1 MSTRTAPAPA
11 PPSESTGRGRYAGT
25 ARLVRLALRRDRVQ
39 LPVWLLA
46 LTALQVFS
54 ASSVLGLYPT
64 EADLSSFAI
73 ATAASPVALA
83 TNGLVSGYSAGAVL
97 ACQIVMPLSLAAALM
112 TTLLV
117 VRHTRQNEETGRAE
131 LVEAAVVGRAALL
144 TAALVVA
151 VGANLVLGLFNV
163 VVLVAQGLPLDGSL
177 ALGAAVAGVGI
188 AFAAIAAVTAQ
199 VTDSARTA
207 NGLAGAALGVAFL
220 LRAVGDMTG
229 TVTEDGT
236 RVTSGWPTWMSP
248 IGWAE
253 QIRPYDDNAW
263 WVLALPV
270 VFALVVGSGAFAL
283 TEHRDVGSGLVPTR
297 PGPARAP
304 RSLPTAVGSAWRM
317 QRTILF
323 WWAFGIAVL
332 AVVYGA
338 IGNQIDDFLGEG
350 DQVADMMEQ
359 LGGGTTDMV
368 DAYFAAI
375 FGIMAIAVAGYAVQ
389 ALLRMRAEE
398 TAGRLEPVLATAVSR
413 PRWML
418 AHTGLVVTGIVV
430 LQMVTGVASGLA
442 YGLVTED
449 VPGNIVSLT
458 GAALVFVPAIAVVA
472 ALVVLLFGGVP
483 AWSAGLS
490 WGVLAAC
497 LIFGFFG
504 PLLGLPQTIRDL
516 SPFTHV
522 PAVPAADVTA
532 TPLVWLTALALG
544 VGATG
549 VMLFRRRDLTTS

>member
-1 MSTRTAPAPA
+1 MSTVTTPEA
-11 PPSESTGRGRYAGT
+11 TGRGQYAGT
-25 ARLVRLALRRDRVQ
+25 PRLVRLALRRDRIQ

-46 LTALQVFS
+46 LAALQAFS

-64 EADLSSFAI
+64 EPDLRSFAM

-97 ACQIVMPLSLAAALM
+97 ACQIVMPMSLAACLM

-131 LVEAAVVGRAALL
+131 LVEAAVVGRKALL

-151 VGANLVLGLFNV
+151 VGANLILALLNV
-163 VVLVAQGLPLDGSL
+163 VVLVAAGLPLDGSV
-177 ALGAAVAGVGI
+177 ALGAAIAGAGI

-207 NGLAGAALGVAFL
+207 NGLAGAALGIAFL

-236 RVTSGWPTWMSP
+236 RVVSGWPTWLSP

-263 WVLALPV
+263 WVLALPL
-270 VFALVVGSGAFAL
+270 VFALVVGSVGFAL

-297 PGPARAP
+297 PGPARAS

-317 QRTILF
+317 QRMILF

-332 AVVYGA
+332 ALVYGA
-338 IGNQIDDFLGEG
+338 IADQIDDFLGEG
-350 DQVADMMEQ
+350 EQVADMMEQ

-375 FGIMAIAVAGYAVQ
+375 FGMMAIAVAGYAVQ
-389 ALLRMRAEE
+389 ALLRMRGEE
-398 TAGRLEPVLATAVSR
+398 AAGRLEPVLATAVSR
-413 PRWML
+413 PQWML
-418 AHTGLVVTGIVV
+418 AHVGLVTVGIVV
-430 LQMVTGVASGLA
+430 LQALTGAATGLA

-449 VPGNIVSLT
+449 VPGKVVSLT
-458 GAALVFVPAIAVVA
+458 GAALVFVPAIGVVA
-472 ALVVLLFGGVP
+472 ALAVLAFGGFP

-490 WGVLAAC
+490 WGVLALC
-497 LIFGFFG
+497 LIFGYLG
-504 PLLGLPQTIRDL
+504 SLLGLPQMVRDL

-522 PAVPAADVTA
+522 PALPAAEVTA
-532 TPLVWLTALALG
+532 APLISLAVIAVV
-544 VGATG
+544 VGAVG
-549 VMLFRRRDLTTS
+549 VLLFRRRDLTNS

>member
-1 MSTRTAPAPA
+1 MSTVTTP
-11 PPSESTGRGRYAGT
+11 ETTGRGQYAGT
-25 ARLVRLALRRDRVQ
+25 PRLVRLALRRDRIQ

-46 LTALQVFS
+46 LAALQAFS

-64 EADLSSFAI
+64 EPDLRSFAM

-97 ACQIVMPLSLAAALM
+97 ACQIVMPMSLAAGLM

-131 LVEAAVVGRAALL
+131 LVEAAVVGRKALL

-151 VGANLVLGLFNV
+151 VGANLTLGLLNV
-163 VVLVAQGLPLDGSL
+163 VVLVAAGLPLDGSV

-207 NGLAGAALGVAFL
+207 NGLAGAALGIAFL

-236 RVTSGWPTWMSP
+236 RVVSGWLTWLSP

-253 QIRPYDDNAW
+253 QVRPYDDNAW
-263 WVLALPV
+263 WVLALPA
-270 VFALVVGSGAFAL
+270 VFALVVGSVGFAL
-283 TEHRDVGSGLVPTR
+283 TERRDVGSGLVPTR
-297 PGPARAP
+297 PGPARAS
-304 RSLPTAVGSAWRM
+304 RSLPTAVGSAWRI

-338 IGNQIDDFLGEG
+338 IADQIDDFLGEG
-350 DQVADMMEQ
+350 QQVADMMEQ

-375 FGIMAIAVAGYAVQ
+375 FGMMAIAVAGYAVQ
-389 ALLRMRAEE
+389 ALLRMRGEE
-398 TAGRLEPVLATAVSR
+398 AAGRLEPVLATAVSR

-418 AHTGLVVTGIVV
+418 AHVGLVTVGIVV
-430 LQMVTGVASGLA
+430 LQALTGAATGLA

-449 VPGNIVSLT
+449 VPGKVVSLT
-458 GAALVFVPAIAVVA
+458 GAALVFVPAIGVVA
-472 ALVVLLFGGVP
+472 ALAVLAFGGVP

-490 WGVLAAC
+490 WGVLALC
-497 LIFGFFG
+497 LIFGFLG
-504 PLLGLPQTIRDL
+504 SLLGLPQTVRDL

-522 PAVPAADVTA
+522 PALPAAEVTA
-532 TPLVWLTALALG
+532 TPLIWLAVIAVV
-544 VGATG
+544 VGAVG
-549 VMLFRRRDLTTS
+549 VALFRRRDLTNS

>member
-1 MSTRTAPAPA
+1 MSTVTAPATA
-11 PPSESTGRGRYAGT
+11 GRGQYAGT
-25 ARLVRLALRRDRVQ
+25 ARLVRLALRRDRIQ

-46 LTALQVFS
+46 LAALQAFS

-64 EADLSSFAI
+64 EPDLRSFAM

-97 ACQIVMPLSLAAALM
+97 ACQIVMPLSLAAGLM

-131 LVEAAVVGRAALL
+131 LVEAAVVGRKALL

-151 VGANLVLGLFNV
+151 VGANLALGLLNV
-163 VVLVAQGLPLDGSL
+163 VVLVAAGLPLDGSV
-177 ALGAAVAGVGI
+177 ALGAAVAGAGI

-229 TVTEDGT
+229 TVTDNGT
-236 RVTSGWPTWMSP
+236 RVVSGWPTWVSP

-253 QIRPYDDNAW
+253 QVRPYDDNAW
-263 WVLALPV
+263 WVLALPA
-270 VFALVVGSGAFAL
+270 VFALAVGSVGFAL
-283 TEHRDVGSGLVPTR
+283 TEHRDIGSGLVPTR
-297 PGPARAP
+297 PGPARAS

-323 WWAFGIAVL
+323 WWAFGIVVL

-338 IGNQIDDFLGEG
+338 IADQIDDFLGEG
-350 DQVADMMEQ
+350 EQVADMMEQ
-359 LGGGTTDMV
+359 LGGGTTNMV

-375 FGIMAIAVAGYAVQ
+375 FGMMAIAVAGYAVQ
-389 ALLRMRAEE
+389 ALLRMRGEE
-398 TAGRLEPVLATAVSR
+398 SAGRLEPVLATAVSR

-418 AHTGLVVTGIVV
+418 AHIGLVTVGIVV
-430 LQMVTGVASGLA
+430 LQALTGAATGFA
-442 YGLVTED
+442 YGLVTDD
-449 VPGNIVSLT
+449 VPGKVVNLT
-458 GAALVFVPAIAVVA
+458 GAALVFVPAIGVIA
-472 ALVVLLFGGVP
+472 ALAVLAVGGVP
-483 AWSAGLS
+483 AWAAGLS
-490 WGVLAAC
+490 WGALAGC
-497 LIFGFFG
+497 LIFGFLG
-504 PLLGLPQTIRDL
+504 SLLGLPQAVRDL

-522 PAVPAADVTA
+522 PPVPAAEVTA
-532 TPLVWLTALALG
+532 TPLVWLAVIAVV
-544 VGATG
+544 VGAVG
-549 VMLFRRRDLTTS
+549 VVLFRRRDLTNS

>member
-1 MSTRTAPAPA
+1 MSTVTAPAMA
-11 PPSESTGRGRYAGT
+11 GRGQYAGT
-25 ARLVRLALRRDRVQ
+25 VRLVRLALRRDRIQ

-46 LTALQVFS
+46 LAALQAFS

-64 EADLSSFAI
+64 EPDLRSFAM

-97 ACQIVMPLSLAAALM
+97 ACQIVMPLSLAACLM

-131 LVEAAVVGRAALL
+131 LVEAAVVGRKALL
-144 TAALVVA
+144 TAALAVA
-151 VGANLVLGLFNV
+151 VGANLALGLLNV
-163 VVLVAQGLPLDGSL
+163 VVLMAAGLPLDGSV
-177 ALGAAVAGVGI
+177 ALGAAVAGAGI

-229 TVTEDGT
+229 TVTENGT
-236 RVTSGWPTWMSP
+236 RVVSGWPTWVSP

-253 QIRPYDDNAW
+253 QVRPYDDNAW
-263 WVLALPV
+263 WVLALPA
-270 VFALVVGSGAFAL
+270 VFALVVGSVGFAL

-297 PGPARAP
+297 PGPARAS

-338 IGNQIDDFLGEG
+338 IADQIDDFLGEG
-350 DQVADMMEQ
+350 EQVADMMEQ
-359 LGGGTTDMV
+359 LGGGTTNMV

-375 FGIMAIAVAGYAVQ
+375 FGMMAIAVAGYAVQ
-389 ALLRMRAEE
+389 ALLRMRGEE
-398 TAGRLEPVLATAVSR
+398 SAGRLEPVLATAVSR
-413 PRWML
+413 PRWIL
-418 AHTGLVVTGIVV
+418 AHVGLVTVGIVV
-430 LQMVTGVASGLA
+430 LQALTGAATGLA

-449 VPGNIVSLT
+449 VPGKVVNLT
-458 GAALVFVPAIAVVA
+458 GAALVFVPAIGVVA
-472 ALVVLLFGGVP
+472 AVVVLAFGGVP

-490 WGVLAAC
+490 WGALAVC
-497 LIFGFFG
+497 LIFGFLG
-504 PLLGLPQTIRDL
+504 SLLGLPQAVRDL

-522 PAVPAADVTA
+522 PPVPAAEVTA
-532 TPLVWLTALALG
+532 TPLLWLAVVAVV
-544 VGATG
+544 VGAVG
-549 VMLFRRRDLTTS
+549 VVLFRRRDLTNS

>member
-1 MSTRTAPAPA
+1 MSTVTAPATA
-11 PPSESTGRGRYAGT
+11 GRGQYAGT
-25 ARLVRLALRRDRVQ
+25 ARLVRLALRRDRIQ

-46 LTALQVFS
+46 LAALQAFS

-64 EADLSSFAI
+64 EPDLRSFAM

-97 ACQIVMPLSLAAALM
+97 ACQIVMPLSLAAGLM

-131 LVEAAVVGRAALL
+131 LVEAAVVGRKALL

-151 VGANLVLGLFNV
+151 VGANLALGLLNV
-163 VVLVAQGLPLDGSL
+163 VVLVAAGLPLDGSV
-177 ALGAAVAGVGI
+177 ALGAAVAGAGI

-229 TVTEDGT
+229 TVTDNGT
-236 RVTSGWPTWMSP
+236 RVVSGWPTWVSP

-253 QIRPYDDNAW
+253 QVRPYDDNAW
-263 WVLALPV
+263 WVLALPA
-270 VFALVVGSGAFAL
+270 VFALAVGSVGFAL
-283 TEHRDVGSGLVPTR
+283 TEHRDIGSGLVPTR
-297 PGPARAP
+297 PGPARAS

-323 WWAFGIAVL
+323 WWAFGIVVL

-338 IGNQIDDFLGEG
+338 IADQIDDFLGEG
-350 DQVADMMEQ
+350 EQVADMMEQ
-359 LGGGTTDMV
+359 LGGGTTNMV

-375 FGIMAIAVAGYAVQ
+375 FGMMAIAVAGYAVQ
-389 ALLRMRAEE
+389 ALLRMRGEE
-398 TAGRLEPVLATAVSR
+398 SAGRLEPVLATAVSR

-418 AHTGLVVTGIVV
+418 AHIGLVTAGIVV
-430 LQMVTGVASGLA
+430 LQALTGAATGLA
-442 YGLVTED
+442 YGLVTD
-449 VPGNIVSLT
+449 GVPGKVVNLT
-458 GAALVFVPAIAVVA
+458 GAALVFVPAIGVVA
-472 ALVVLLFGGVP
+472 ALAVLAFGGVP
-483 AWSAGLS
+483 AWAAGLS
-490 WGVLAAC
+490 WGALAGC
-497 LIFGFFG
+497 LIFGFLG
-504 PLLGLPQTIRDL
+504 SLLGLPRAVRDL

-522 PAVPAADVTA
+522 PPVPATEVTA
-532 TPLVWLTALALG
+532 TPLVWLAVIAVVVGALG
-544 VGATG
+544 V
-549 VMLFRRRDLTTS
+549 VLFRRRDLTNS

>member
-1 MSTRTAPAPA
+1 MNTVTAP
-11 PPSESTGRGRYAGT
+11 STAGRGQYAGT
-25 ARLVRLALRRDRVQ
+25 TRLVRLALRRDRIQ

-46 LTALQVFS
+46 LAALQAFS

-64 EADLSSFAI
+64 EPDLRSFAM

-97 ACQIVMPLSLAAALM
+97 ACQIVMPLSLAAGLM

-131 LVEAAVVGRAALL
+131 LVEAAVVGRKALL

-151 VGANLVLGLFNV
+151 VGANLALGLLNV
-163 VVLVAQGLPLDGSL
+163 VVLVAAGLPLDGSV
-177 ALGAAVAGVGI
+177 ALGAAVAGAGI

-229 TVTEDGT
+229 TVTDNGT
-236 RVTSGWPTWMSP
+236 RVVSGWPTWVSP

-253 QIRPYDDNAW
+253 QVRPYDDNAW
-263 WVLALPV
+263 WVLVLPV
-270 VFALVVGSGAFAL
+270 VFALAVGSVGFAL

-297 PGPARAP
+297 PGPARAS
-304 RSLPTAVGSAWRM
+304 RSLPTAVGSAWRI

-338 IGNQIDDFLGEG
+338 IAEQIDDFLGEG
-350 DQVADMMEQ
+350 EQVADMMEQ
-359 LGGGTTDMV
+359 LGGGTTNMV

-375 FGIMAIAVAGYAVQ
+375 FGMMAIAVAGYAVQ
-389 ALLRMRAEE
+389 ALLRMRGEE
-398 TAGRLEPVLATAVSR
+398 SAGRLEPVLATAVSR

-418 AHTGLVVTGIVV
+418 AHVGLVTVGIVV
-430 LQMVTGVASGLA
+430 LQTLTGAATGLA

-449 VPGNIVSLT
+449 APGKVVHLT
-458 GAALVFVPAIAVVA
+458 GAALVFVPAIGVVA
-472 ALVVLLFGGVP
+472 ALVVLVFGGVP

-490 WGVLAAC
+490 WGVLAVC
-497 LIFGFFG
+497 LIFGFLG
-504 PLLGLPQTIRDL
+504 PLLGLPQAVRDL

-522 PAVPAADVTA
+522 PPVPAADVTA
-532 TPLVWLTALALG
+532 TPLISLAVIAVG
-544 VGATG
+544 VGAVG
-549 VMLFRRRDLTTS
+549 VVLFRRRDLTNS

>member
-1 MSTRTAPAPA
+1 MSTVTTP
-11 PPSESTGRGRYAGT
+11 ETTGRGQYAGT
-25 ARLVRLALRRDRVQ
+25 PRLVRLALRRDRIQ

-46 LTALQVFS
+46 LAALQAFS

-64 EADLSSFAI
+64 EPDLRSFAM

-97 ACQIVMPLSLAAALM
+97 ACQIVMPMSLAAGLM
-112 TTLLV
+112 TALLV

-131 LVEAAVVGRAALL
+131 LVEAAVVGRKALL

-151 VGANLVLGLFNV
+151 VGANLTLGLLNV
-163 VVLVAQGLPLDGSL
+163 VVLVAAGLPLDGSV

-207 NGLAGAALGVAFL
+207 NGLAGAALGIAFL

-236 RVTSGWPTWMSP
+236 RVVSGWLTWLSP

-253 QIRPYDDNAW
+253 QVRPYDDNAW
-263 WVLALPV
+263 WVLAFPA
-270 VFALVVGSGAFAL
+270 VFALVVGSVGFAL
-283 TEHRDVGSGLVPTR
+283 TERRDVGSGLVPTR
-297 PGPARAP
+297 PGPARAS
-304 RSLPTAVGSAWRM
+304 RSLPTAVGSAWRI

-338 IGNQIDDFLGEG
+338 IADQIDDFLGEG
-350 DQVADMMEQ
+350 QQVADMMEQ

-375 FGIMAIAVAGYAVQ
+375 FGMMAIAVAGYAVQ
-389 ALLRMRAEE
+389 ALLRMRGEE
-398 TAGRLEPVLATAVSR
+398 AAGRLEPVLATAVSR

-418 AHTGLVVTGIVV
+418 AHVGLVTVGIVV
-430 LQMVTGVASGLA
+430 LQALTGAATGLA

-449 VPGNIVSLT
+449 VPGKVVSLT
-458 GAALVFVPAIAVVA
+458 GAALVFVPAIGVVA
-472 ALVVLLFGGVP
+472 ALAVLAFGGVP

-490 WGVLAAC
+490 WGVLAIC
-497 LIFGFFG
+497 LIFGFLG
-504 PLLGLPQTIRDL
+504 SLLGLPQTVRDL

-522 PAVPAADVTA
+522 PALPAAEVTA
-532 TPLVWLTALALG
+532 APLIWLAVIAAVAGAAG
-544 VGATG
+544 V
-549 VMLFRRRDLTTS
+549 VLFRWRDLTNS

>member
-1 MSTRTAPAPA
+1 MSTVTAPATA
-11 PPSESTGRGRYAGT
+11 GRGQYAGT
-25 ARLVRLALRRDRVQ
+25 ARLVRLALRRDRIQ

-46 LTALQVFS
+46 LAALQAFS

-64 EADLSSFAI
+64 EPDLRSFAM

-97 ACQIVMPLSLAAALM
+97 ACQIVMPLSLAAGLM

-131 LVEAAVVGRAALL
+131 LVEAAVVGRKALL

-151 VGANLVLGLFNV
+151 VGANLALGLLNV
-163 VVLVAQGLPLDGSL
+163 VVLVAAGLPLDGSV
-177 ALGAAVAGVGI
+177 ALGAAVAGAGI

-229 TVTEDGT
+229 TVTDNGT
-236 RVTSGWPTWMSP
+236 RVVSGWPTWVSP

-253 QIRPYDDNAW
+253 QVRPYDDNAW
-263 WVLALPV
+263 WVLALPA
-270 VFALVVGSGAFAL
+270 VFALAVGSVGFAL
-283 TEHRDVGSGLVPTR
+283 TEHRDIGSGLVPTR
-297 PGPARAP
+297 PGPARAS

-323 WWAFGIAVL
+323 WWAFGIVVL

-338 IGNQIDDFLGEG
+338 IADQIDDFLGEG
-350 DQVADMMEQ
+350 EQVADMMEQ
-359 LGGGTTDMV
+359 LGGGTTNMV

-375 FGIMAIAVAGYAVQ
+375 FGMMAIAVAGYAVQ
-389 ALLRMRAEE
+389 ALLRMRGEE
-398 TAGRLEPVLATAVSR
+398 SAGRLEPVLATAVSR

-418 AHTGLVVTGIVV
+418 AHIGLVTVGIVV
-430 LQMVTGVASGLA
+430 LQALTGAATGLA
-442 YGLVTED
+442 YGLVTDD
-449 VPGNIVSLT
+449 VPGKVVNLT
-458 GAALVFVPAIAVVA
+458 GAALVFVPAIGVVA
-472 ALVVLLFGGVP
+472 ALAVLAFGGVP
-483 AWSAGLS
+483 AWAAGLS
-490 WGVLAAC
+490 WGALAGC
-497 LIFGFFG
+497 LIFGFLG
-504 PLLGLPQTIRDL
+504 SLLGLPQAVRDL

-522 PAVPAADVTA
+522 PPVPAAEVTA
-532 TPLVWLTALALG
+532 TPLVWLAVIAVV
-544 VGATG
+544 VGAVG
-549 VMLFRRRDLTTS
+549 VVLFRRRDLTNS

>member
-1 MSTRTAPAPA
+1 MSTVTAPATA
-11 PPSESTGRGRYAGT
+11 GRGQYAGT
-25 ARLVRLALRRDRVQ
+25 VRLVRLALRRDRIQ

-46 LTALQVFS
+46 LAALQAFS

-64 EADLSSFAI
+64 EPDLRSFAM

-97 ACQIVMPLSLAAALM
+97 ACQIVMPLSLAACLM

-131 LVEAAVVGRAALL
+131 LVEAAVVGRKALL
-144 TAALVVA
+144 TAALAVA
-151 VGANLVLGLFNV
+151 VGANLALGLLNV
-163 VVLVAQGLPLDGSL
+163 VVLMAAGLPLDGSV
-177 ALGAAVAGVGI
+177 ALGAAVAGAGI

-229 TVTEDGT
+229 TVTENGT
-236 RVTSGWPTWMSP
+236 RVVSGWPTWVSP

-253 QIRPYDDNAW
+253 QVRPYDDNAW
-263 WVLALPV
+263 WVLALPA
-270 VFALVVGSGAFAL
+270 VFALVVGSVGFAL

-297 PGPARAP
+297 PGPARAS

-338 IGNQIDDFLGEG
+338 IADQIDDFLGEG
-350 DQVADMMEQ
+350 EQVADMMEQ
-359 LGGGTTDMV
+359 LGGGTTNMV

-375 FGIMAIAVAGYAVQ
+375 FGMMAIAVAGYAVQ
-389 ALLRMRAEE
+389 ALLRMRGEE
-398 TAGRLEPVLATAVSR
+398 SAGRLEPVLATAVSR
-413 PRWML
+413 PRWIL
-418 AHTGLVVTGIVV
+418 AHVGLVTVGIVV
-430 LQMVTGVASGLA
+430 LQALTGAATGLA

-449 VPGNIVSLT
+449 VPGKVVNLT
-458 GAALVFVPAIAVVA
+458 GAALVFVPAIGVVA
-472 ALVVLLFGGVP
+472 AVVVLAFGGVP

-490 WGVLAAC
+490 WGALAVC
-497 LIFGFFG
+497 LIFGFLG
-504 PLLGLPQTIRDL
+504 SLLGLPQAVRDL

-522 PAVPAADVTA
+522 PPVPAAEVTA
-532 TPLVWLTALALG
+532 TPLLWLAVVAVVVGALG
-544 VGATG
+544 V
-549 VMLFRRRDLTTS
+549 VLFRRRDLTNS

>member
-1 MSTRTAPAPA
+1 MSTVTAPATA
-11 PPSESTGRGRYAGT
+11 GRGQYAGT
-25 ARLVRLALRRDRVQ
+25 ARLVRLALRRDRIQ

-46 LTALQVFS
+46 LAALQAFS

-64 EADLSSFAI
+64 EPDLRSFAM

-97 ACQIVMPLSLAAALM
+97 ACQIVMPLSLAAGLM

-131 LVEAAVVGRAALL
+131 LVEAAVVGRKALL

-151 VGANLVLGLFNV
+151 VGANLALGLLNV
-163 VVLVAQGLPLDGSL
+163 VVLVAAGLPLDGSV
-177 ALGAAVAGVGI
+177 ALGAAVAGAGI

-229 TVTEDGT
+229 TVTDNGA
-236 RVTSGWPTWMSP
+236 RVVSGWPTWVSP

-253 QIRPYDDNAW
+253 QVRPYDDNAW
-263 WVLALPV
+263 WVLALPA
-270 VFALVVGSGAFAL
+270 VFALAVGSVGFAL
-283 TEHRDVGSGLVPTR
+283 TEHRDIGSGLVPTR
-297 PGPARAP
+297 PGPARAS

-323 WWAFGIAVL
+323 WWAFGIVVL

-338 IGNQIDDFLGEG
+338 IADQIDDFLGEG
-350 DQVADMMEQ
+350 EQVADMMEQ
-359 LGGGTTDMV
+359 LGGGTTNMV

-375 FGIMAIAVAGYAVQ
+375 FGMMAIAVAGYAVQ
-389 ALLRMRAEE
+389 ALLRMRGEE
-398 TAGRLEPVLATAVSR
+398 SAGRLEPVLATAVSR

-418 AHTGLVVTGIVV
+418 AHIGLVTVGIVV
-430 LQMVTGVASGLA
+430 LQALTGAATGLA
-442 YGLVTED
+442 YGLVTDD
-449 VPGNIVSLT
+449 VPGKIVNLT
-458 GAALVFVPAIAVVA
+458 GAALAFVPAIGVIA
-472 ALVVLLFGGVP
+472 ALAVLAFGGVP
-483 AWSAGLS
+483 AWAAGLS
-490 WGVLAAC
+490 WGALAGC
-497 LIFGFFG
+497 LIFGFLG
-504 PLLGLPQTIRDL
+504 SLLGLPQAVRDL

-522 PAVPAADVTA
+522 PPVPAAEVTA
-532 TPLVWLTALALG
+532 TPLVWLAVIAVV
-544 VGATG
+544 VGAVG
-549 VMLFRRRDLTTS
+549 VVLFRRRDLTNS

>member
-1 MSTRTAPAPA
+1 MSTVTAQAI
-11 PPSESTGRGRYAGT
+11 TGRGQYAGT
-25 ARLVRLALRRDRVQ
+25 ARLVRLALRRDRIQ

-46 LTALQVFS
+46 LAALQAFS

-64 EADLSSFAI
+64 EPDLRSFAM

-97 ACQIVMPLSLAAALM
+97 ACQIVMPMSLAACLM

-131 LVEAAVVGRAALL
+131 LVEAAVVGRKALL

-151 VGANLVLGLFNV
+151 VGANLVLALLNV
-163 VVLVAQGLPLDGSL
+163 VLLVAAGLPLDGSV
-177 ALGAAVAGVGI
+177 ALGAAVAGAGI

-229 TVTEDGT
+229 TVTDGGT
-236 RVTSGWPTWMSP
+236 RVVSGWPTWLSP

-253 QIRPYDDNAW
+253 QVRPYDDNAW
-263 WVLALPV
+263 WVLALPL
-270 VFALVVGSGAFAL
+270 VFALAVGSVGFAL

-297 PGPARAP
+297 PGPARAS

-317 QRTILF
+317 QRMILF

-332 AVVYGA
+332 ALVYGA
-338 IGNQIDDFLGEG
+338 IADQIDDFLGEG
-350 DQVADMMEQ
+350 EQVADMMEQ

-375 FGIMAIAVAGYAVQ
+375 FGMMAIAVAGYAVQ
-389 ALLRMRAEE
+389 ALLRMRGEE
-398 TAGRLEPVLATAVSR
+398 AAGRLEPVLATAVSR

-418 AHTGLVVTGIVV
+418 AHVGLVTVGIVV
-430 LQMVTGVASGLA
+430 LQALTGAATGLA
-442 YGLVTED
+442 YGLVSGD
-449 VPGNIVSLT
+449 VPGKVVSLT
-458 GAALVFVPAIAVVA
+458 GAALVFVPAIEVVA
-472 ALVVLLFGGVP
+472 ALAVLAFGGFP

-490 WGVLAAC
+490 WGVLALC
-497 LIFGFFG
+497 LIFGFLG
-504 PLLGLPQTIRDL
+504 SLLGLPQTVRDL

-522 PAVPAADVTA
+522 PALPAAEVTA
-532 TPLVWLTALALG
+532 APLIWLAAIAVAAGAAG
-544 VGATG
+544 VA
-549 VMLFRRRDLTTS
+549 LFRRRDLTNS

>member
-1 MSTRTAPAPA
+1 MSTVTAP
-11 PPSESTGRGRYAGT
+11 ETTGRGQYAGT
-25 ARLVRLALRRDRVQ
+25 ARLVRLALRRDRIQ

-46 LTALQVFS
+46 LVALQAFS

-64 EADLSSFAI
+64 EPDLHSFAM

-97 ACQIVMPLSLAAALM
+97 ACQIVMPMSLAAGLM

-131 LVEAAVVGRAALL
+131 LVEAAVVGRKALL

-151 VGANLVLGLFNV
+151 VGANLALGLLNV
-163 VVLVAQGLPLDGSL
+163 VVLVAAGLPLDGSV
-177 ALGAAVAGVGI
+177 ALGAAVAGAGI

-229 TVTEDGT
+229 TVTNNGT
-236 RVTSGWPTWMSP
+236 RVVSGWPTWVSP

-253 QIRPYDDNAW
+253 QVRPYDDNAW
-263 WVLALPV
+263 WVLLLPAA
-270 VFALVVGSGAFAL
+270 FALAVGSAGFVL

-297 PGPARAP
+297 PGPARAS

-338 IGNQIDDFLGEG
+338 IADQIDDFLGEG
-350 DQVADMMEQ
+350 EQVADMMEQ
-359 LGGGTTDMV
+359 LGGGTTDMI

-375 FGIMAIAVAGYAVQ
+375 FGMMAIAVAGYAVQ
-389 ALLRMRAEE
+389 ALLRMRGEE
-398 TAGRLEPVLATAVSR
+398 SSGRLEPVLATAVSR

-418 AHTGLVVTGIVV
+418 AHVGLVTVGIVV
-430 LQMVTGVASGLA
+430 LQALTGAATGLA

-449 VPGNIVSLT
+449 VPGKVVNLT
-458 GAALVFVPAIAVVA
+458 GAALVFVPAIGVVA
-472 ALVVLLFGGVP
+472 ALVALSFGGAP

-490 WGVLAAC
+490 WGVLALC
-497 LIFGFFG
+497 LIFGFLG
-504 PLLGLPQTIRDL
+504 PLLGLPQVVRDV

-522 PAVPAADVTA
+522 PAVPAAEA
-532 TPLVWLTALALG
+532 AAAPLVWLTMIAVV
-544 VGATG
+544 VGAVG
-549 VMLFRRRDLTTS
+549 VVLFRRRDLTNS

>member
-1 MSTRTAPAPA
+1 MSTVTAPATA
-11 PPSESTGRGRYAGT
+11 GRGQYAGT
-25 ARLVRLALRRDRVQ
+25 ARLVRLALRRDRIQ

-46 LTALQVFS
+46 LAALQAFS

-64 EADLSSFAI
+64 EPDLRSFAM

-97 ACQIVMPLSLAAALM
+97 ACQIVMPLSLAAGLM

-131 LVEAAVVGRAALL
+131 LVEAAVVGRKALL
-144 TAALVVA
+144 TAALVIA
-151 VGANLVLGLFNV
+151 VGANLALGLLNV
-163 VVLVAQGLPLDGSL
+163 VVLVAAGLPLDGSV
-177 ALGAAVAGVGI
+177 ALGAAVAGAGI

-229 TVTEDGT
+229 TVTDNGT
-236 RVTSGWPTWMSP
+236 RVVSGWPTWVSP

-253 QIRPYDDNAW
+253 QVRPYDDNAW
-263 WVLALPV
+263 WVLALPA
-270 VFALVVGSGAFAL
+270 VFALAVGSVGFAL
-283 TEHRDVGSGLVPTR
+283 TEHRDIGSGLVPTR
-297 PGPARAP
+297 PGPARAS

-323 WWAFGIAVL
+323 WWAFGIVVL

-338 IGNQIDDFLGEG
+338 IADQIDDFLGEG
-350 DQVADMMEQ
+350 EQVADMMEQ
-359 LGGGTTDMV
+359 LGGGTTNMV

-375 FGIMAIAVAGYAVQ
+375 FGMMAIAVAGYAVQ
-389 ALLRMRAEE
+389 ALLRMRGEE
-398 TAGRLEPVLATAVSR
+398 SAGRLEPVLATAVSR

-418 AHTGLVVTGIVV
+418 AHIGLVTVGIVV
-430 LQMVTGVASGLA
+430 LQALTGAATGLA
-442 YGLVTED
+442 YGLVTDD
-449 VPGNIVSLT
+449 VPGKVVNLT
-458 GAALVFVPAIAVVA
+458 GAALVFVPAIGVVA
-472 ALVVLLFGGVP
+472 ALAVLAFGGVP
-483 AWSAGLS
+483 AWAAGLS
-490 WGVLAAC
+490 WGALAGC
-497 LIFGFFG
+497 LIFGFLG
-504 PLLGLPQTIRDL
+504 SLLGLPQAVRDL

-522 PAVPAADVTA
+522 PPVPAAEVTA
-532 TPLVWLTALALG
+532 TPLVWLAVIAVV
-544 VGATG
+544 VGAVG
-549 VMLFRRRDLTTS
+549 VVLFRRRDLTNS

>member
-1 MSTRTAPAPA
+1 MSTVTAPATA
-11 PPSESTGRGRYAGT
+11 GRGQYAGT
-25 ARLVRLALRRDRVQ
+25 VRLVRLALRRDRIQ

-46 LTALQVFS
+46 LAALQAFS

-64 EADLSSFAI
+64 EPDLRSFAM

-97 ACQIVMPLSLAAALM
+97 ACQIVMPMSLAACLM
-112 TTLLV
+112 TALLV

-131 LVEAAVVGRAALL
+131 LVEAAVVGRKALL
-144 TAALVVA
+144 TAALAVA
-151 VGANLVLGLFNV
+151 VGANLALGLLNV
-163 VVLVAQGLPLDGSL
+163 VVLMAAGLPLDGSV
-177 ALGAAVAGVGI
+177 ALGAAVAGAGI

-229 TVTEDGT
+229 TVTENGT
-236 RVTSGWPTWMSP
+236 RVVSGWPTWVSP

-253 QIRPYDDNAW
+253 QVRPYDDNAW
-263 WVLALPV
+263 WVLALPA
-270 VFALVVGSGAFAL
+270 VFALVVGSVGFAL

-297 PGPARAP
+297 PGPARAS

-338 IGNQIDDFLGEG
+338 IADQIDDFLGEG
-350 DQVADMMEQ
+350 EQVADMMEQ
-359 LGGGTTDMV
+359 LGGGTTNMV

-375 FGIMAIAVAGYAVQ
+375 FGMMAIAVAGYAVQ
-389 ALLRMRAEE
+389 ALLRMRGEE
-398 TAGRLEPVLATAVSR
+398 SAGRLEPVLATAVSR
-413 PRWML
+413 PRWIL
-418 AHTGLVVTGIVV
+418 AHVGLATVGIVV
-430 LQMVTGVASGLA
+430 LQALTGAATGLA

-449 VPGNIVSLT
+449 VPGKVVNLT
-458 GAALVFVPAIAVVA
+458 GAALVFVPAIGVVA
-472 ALVVLLFGGVP
+472 AVVVLAFGGVP

-490 WGVLAAC
+490 WGALAVC
-497 LIFGFFG
+497 LIFGFLG
-504 PLLGLPQTIRDL
+504 SLLGLPQAVRDL

-522 PAVPAADVTA
+522 PPVPAAEVTA
-532 TPLVWLTALALG
+532 TPLLWLAVVAVVVGALG
-544 VGATG
+544 V
-549 VMLFRRRDLTTS
+549 VLFRRRDLTNS

>member
-1 MSTRTAPAPA
+1 MSAVTAP
-11 PPSESTGRGRYAGT
+11 ETTGRGQYAGT
-25 ARLVRLALRRDRVQ
+25 PRLVRLALRRDRIQ

-46 LTALQVFS
+46 LAALQAFS

-64 EADLSSFAI
+64 EPDLRSFAM

-97 ACQIVMPLSLAAALM
+97 ACQIVMPMSLAACLM

-131 LVEAAVVGRAALL
+131 LVEAAVVGRKALL

-151 VGANLVLGLFNV
+151 VGANLALALLNV
-163 VVLVAQGLPLDGSL
+163 VVLVAAGLPLDGSV
-177 ALGAAVAGVGI
+177 ALGAAVAGAGI

-207 NGLAGAALGVAFL
+207 NGLAGAALGIAFL

-229 TVTEDGT
+229 TVTENGT
-236 RVTSGWPTWMSP
+236 RVVSGWLTWLSP

-253 QIRPYDDNAW
+253 QVRPYDDNAW
-263 WVLALPV
+263 WVLALPA
-270 VFALVVGSGAFAL
+270 VFALVVGSVGFAL
-283 TEHRDVGSGLVPTR
+283 TERRDVGSGLVPTR
-297 PGPARAP
+297 PGPARAS
-304 RSLPTAVGSAWRM
+304 RSLPTAVGSAWRI

-338 IGNQIDDFLGEG
+338 IADQIDDFLGEG
-350 DQVADMMEQ
+350 QQVADMMEQ

-375 FGIMAIAVAGYAVQ
+375 FGMMAIAVAGYAVQ
-389 ALLRMRAEE
+389 ALLRMRGEE
-398 TAGRLEPVLATAVSR
+398 AAGRLEPVLATAVSR

-418 AHTGLVVTGIVV
+418 AHVGLVTVGIVV
-430 LQMVTGVASGLA
+430 LQALTGAATGLA

-449 VPGNIVSLT
+449 VPGKVVSLT
-458 GAALVFVPAIAVVA
+458 GAALVFVPAIGVVA
-472 ALVVLLFGGVP
+472 ALAVLAFGGVP

-490 WGVLAAC
+490 WGVLAIC
-497 LIFGFFG
+497 LIFGFLG
-504 PLLGLPQTIRDL
+504 SLLGLPQTVRDL

-522 PAVPAADVTA
+522 PALPAAEVTA
-532 TPLVWLTALALG
+532 APLIWLAVITVV
-544 VGATG
+544 VGAVG
-549 VMLFRRRDLTTS
+549 VVLFRRRDLTNS

>member
-1 MSTRTAPAPA
+1 MSTVTAP
-11 PPSESTGRGRYAGT
+11 STAGRGQYAGT
-25 ARLVRLALRRDRVQ
+25 ARLVRLAVRRDRIQ

-46 LTALQVFS
+46 LAALQAFS

-64 EADLSSFAI
+64 EPDLRSFAM

-97 ACQIVMPLSLAAALM
+97 ACQIVMPLSLAAGLM

-131 LVEAAVVGRAALL
+131 LVEAAVVGRKALL

-151 VGANLVLGLFNV
+151 VGANLALGLLNV
-163 VVLVAQGLPLDGSL
+163 VVLVAAGLPLDGSV
-177 ALGAAVAGVGI
+177 ALGAAVAGAGI

-229 TVTEDGT
+229 TVTDNGT
-236 RVTSGWPTWMSP
+236 RVVSGWPTWVSP

-253 QIRPYDDNAW
+253 QVRPYDDNAW
-263 WVLALPV
+263 WVLALPA
-270 VFALVVGSGAFAL
+270 VFALAVGSVGFAL

-297 PGPARAP
+297 PGPARAS
-304 RSLPTAVGSAWRM
+304 RSLPTAVGSAWRI

-338 IGNQIDDFLGEG
+338 IADQIDDFLGEG
-350 DQVADMMEQ
+350 EQVADMMEQ
-359 LGGGTTDMV
+359 LGGGTTNMV

-375 FGIMAIAVAGYAVQ
+375 FGMMAIAVAGYAVQ
-389 ALLRMRAEE
+389 ALLRMRGEE
-398 TAGRLEPVLATAVSR
+398 SAGRLEPVLATAVSR

-418 AHTGLVVTGIVV
+418 AHVGLVTVGIVV
-430 LQMVTGVASGLA
+430 LQTLTGAATGLA

-449 VPGNIVSLT
+449 APGKVVHLA
-458 GAALVFVPAIAVVA
+458 GAALVFVPAIGVVA
-472 ALVVLLFGGVP
+472 ALVVLVFGGVP

-490 WGVLAAC
+490 WGVLAVC
-497 LIFGFFG
+497 LIFGFLG
-504 PLLGLPQTIRDL
+504 SLLGLPQAVRDL

-522 PAVPAADVTA
+522 PPVPAADVTA
-532 TPLVWLTALALG
+532 TPLMWLAVIAVG
-544 VGATG
+544 VGAVG
-549 VMLFRRRDLTTS
+549 VVLFRRRDLTNS

>member
-1 MSTRTAPAPA
+1 MSTVTAR
-11 PPSESTGRGRYAGT
+11 ETTGRGRYAGT
-25 ARLVRLALRRDRVQ
+25 PRLVRLALRRDRIQ

-46 LTALQVFS
+46 LAALQAFS

-64 EADLSSFAI
+64 EPDLRSFAM

-97 ACQIVMPLSLAAALM
+97 ACQIVMPMSLAACLM

-131 LVEAAVVGRAALL
+131 LVEAAVVGRKALL

-151 VGANLVLGLFNV
+151 VGANLVLALLNV
-163 VVLVAQGLPLDGSL
+163 ALLVAAGLPLDGSV
-177 ALGAAVAGVGI
+177 ALGAAVAGAGI

-229 TVTEDGT
+229 TVTDGGT
-236 RVTSGWPTWMSP
+236 RVVSGWPTWLSP

-253 QIRPYDDNAW
+253 QVRPFDDNAW
-263 WVLALPV
+263 WVLALPL
-270 VFALVVGSGAFAL
+270 VFALAVGAVGFAL

-297 PGPARAP
+297 PGPARAS

-317 QRTILF
+317 QRMILF

-332 AVVYGA
+332 ALVYGA
-338 IGNQIDDFLGEG
+338 IADQIDDFLGEG
-350 DQVADMMEQ
+350 EQVADMMEQ

-375 FGIMAIAVAGYAVQ
+375 FGMMAIAVAGYAVQ
-389 ALLRMRAEE
+389 ALLRMRGEE
-398 TAGRLEPVLATAVSR
+398 AAGRLEPVLATAVSR

-418 AHTGLVVTGIVV
+418 AHVGLVTVGIVV
-430 LQMVTGVASGLA
+430 LQALTGAATGLA
-442 YGLVTED
+442 YGIVTED
-449 VPGNIVSLT
+449 VPGKVVSLT
-458 GAALVFVPAIAVVA
+458 GAALVFVPAIGVVA
-472 ALVVLLFGGVP
+472 ALAVLAFGGFP

-490 WGVLAAC
+490 WGVLALC
-497 LIFGFFG
+497 LIFGFLG
-504 PLLGLPQTIRDL
+504 SLLGLPQTVRDL

-522 PAVPAADVTA
+522 PALPAVEVTA
-532 TPLVWLTALALG
+532 APLIWLAAIAVAAGAAG
-544 VGATG
+544 VA
-549 VMLFRRRDLTTS
+549 LFRRRDLTNS

>member
-1 MSTRTAPAPA
+1 
-11 PPSESTGRGRYAGT
+11 
-25 ARLVRLALRRDRVQ
+25 V
-39 LPVWLLA
+39 
-46 LTALQVFS
+46 
-54 ASSVLGLYPT
+54 
-64 EADLSSFAI
+64 
-73 ATAASPVALA
+73 
-83 TNGLVSGYSAGAVL
+83 
-97 ACQIVMPLSLAAALM
+97 
-112 TTLLV
+112 
-117 VRHTRQNEETGRAE
+117 
-131 LVEAAVVGRAALL
+131 
-144 TAALVVA
+144 
-151 VGANLVLGLFNV
+151 
-163 VVLVAQGLPLDGSL
+163 
-177 ALGAAVAGVGI
+177 
-188 AFAAIAAVTAQ
+188 
-199 VTDSARTA
+199 
-207 NGLAGAALGVAFL
+207 
-220 LRAVGDMTG
+220 
-229 TVTEDGT
+229 
-236 RVTSGWPTWMSP
+236 SP

-263 WVLALPV
+263 WILALPV

-283 TEHRDVGSGLVPTR
+283 TEHRDIGSGLVPTR

-375 FGIMAIAVAGYAVQ
+375 FGMMAIAVAGYAVQ

-418 AHTGLVVTGIVV
+418 AHIGLVVTGIVV
-430 LQMVTGVASGLA
+430 LQMVTGAASGLA

-532 TPLVWLTALALG
+532 TPLVWLTAL

>member
-1 MSTRTAPAPA
+1 MSTETAPAPA
-11 PPSESTGRGRYAGT
+11 GRGQYAGT
-25 ARLVRLALRRDRVQ
+25 ARLVRLALRRDRIQ
-39 LPVWLLA
+39 LAVWLLA
-46 LTALQVFS
+46 LAALQAFS

-64 EADLSSFAI
+64 EPDLRSFAM

-97 ACQIVMPLSLAAALM
+97 ACQIVMPLSLAAGLM

-131 LVEAAVVGRAALL
+131 LVEAAVVGRKALL

-151 VGANLVLGLFNV
+151 VGANLALGLLNV
-163 VVLVAQGLPLDGSL
+163 VVLVAAGLPLDGSV
-177 ALGAAVAGVGI
+177 ALGAAVAGAGI

-229 TVTEDGT
+229 TVTDNGT
-236 RVTSGWPTWMSP
+236 RVVSGWPTWVSP

-253 QIRPYDDNAW
+253 QVRPYDDNAW
-263 WVLALPV
+263 WVLALPA
-270 VFALVVGSGAFAL
+270 VFALAVGSVGFAL

-297 PGPARAP
+297 PGPARAS
-304 RSLPTAVGSAWRM
+304 RSLPTAVGSVWRI

-338 IGNQIDDFLGEG
+338 IADQIDDFLGEG
-350 DQVADMMEQ
+350 EQVADMMEQ
-359 LGGGTTDMV
+359 LGGGTTNMV

-375 FGIMAIAVAGYAVQ
+375 FGMMAIAVAGYAVQ
-389 ALLRMRAEE
+389 ALLRMRGEE
-398 TAGRLEPVLATAVSR
+398 SAGRLEPVLATAVSR

-418 AHTGLVVTGIVV
+418 AHVGLVTVGIVV
-430 LQMVTGVASGLA
+430 LQTLTGAATGLA

-449 VPGNIVSLT
+449 APGKVVHLT
-458 GAALVFVPAIAVVA
+458 GAALVFVPAIGVVA
-472 ALVVLLFGGVP
+472 ALVVLVFGGVP

-490 WGVLAAC
+490 WGVLAVC
-497 LIFGFFG
+497 LIFGFLG
-504 PLLGLPQTIRDL
+504 SLLGLPQAVRDL

-522 PAVPAADVTA
+522 PPVPAADVTA
-532 TPLVWLTALALG
+532 TPLMWLAVIAVG
-544 VGATG
+544 VGAVG
-549 VMLFRRRDLTTS
+549 VVLFRRRDLTNS

>member
-1 MSTRTAPAPA
+1 MSTVTAP
-11 PPSESTGRGRYAGT
+11 STAGRGQYAGT
-25 ARLVRLALRRDRVQ
+25 ARLVRLALRRDRIQ

-46 LTALQVFS
+46 LAALQAFS

-64 EADLSSFAI
+64 EPDLRSFAM

-97 ACQIVMPLSLAAALM
+97 ACQIVMPLSLAAGLM

-131 LVEAAVVGRAALL
+131 LVEAAVVGRKALL

-151 VGANLVLGLFNV
+151 VGANLALGLLNV
-163 VVLVAQGLPLDGSL
+163 VVLVAAGLPLDGSV
-177 ALGAAVAGVGI
+177 ALGAAVAGAGI

-229 TVTEDGT
+229 TVTDNGT
-236 RVTSGWPTWMSP
+236 RVVSGWPTWVSP

-253 QIRPYDDNAW
+253 QVRPYDDNAW
-263 WVLALPV
+263 WVLVLPV
-270 VFALVVGSGAFAL
+270 VFALAVGSVGFAL

-297 PGPARAP
+297 PGPARAS
-304 RSLPTAVGSAWRM
+304 RSLPTAVGSAWRI

-338 IGNQIDDFLGEG
+338 IAEQIDDFLGEG
-350 DQVADMMEQ
+350 EQVADMMEQ
-359 LGGGTTDMV
+359 LGGGTTNMV

-375 FGIMAIAVAGYAVQ
+375 FGMMAIAVAGYAVQ
-389 ALLRMRAEE
+389 ALLRMRGEE
-398 TAGRLEPVLATAVSR
+398 SAGRLEPVLATAVSR

-418 AHTGLVVTGIVV
+418 AHVGLVTVGIVV
-430 LQMVTGVASGLA
+430 LQTLTGAATGLA

-449 VPGNIVSLT
+449 APGKVVHLT
-458 GAALVFVPAIAVVA
+458 GAALVFVPAIGVVA
-472 ALVVLLFGGVP
+472 ALVVLVFGGVP

-490 WGVLAAC
+490 WGVLAVC
-497 LIFGFFG
+497 LIFGFLG
-504 PLLGLPQTIRDL
+504 SLLGLPQAVRDL

-522 PAVPAADVTA
+522 PPVPAADVTA
-532 TPLVWLTALALG
+532 TPLMWLAVIAVG
-544 VGATG
+544 VGAVG
-549 VMLFRRRDLTTS
+549 VVLFRRRDLTNS

>member
-1 MSTRTAPAPA
+1 MSTVTAPETA
-11 PPSESTGRGRYAGT
+11 GRGRYAGT
-25 ARLVRLALRRDRVQ
+25 PRLVRLALRRDRVQ

-46 LTALQVFS
+46 LAALQAFS

-64 EADLSSFAI
+64 EPDLRSFAM

-97 ACQIVMPLSLAAALM
+97 ACQIVMPMSLAACLM

-131 LVEAAVVGRAALL
+131 LVEAAVVGRKALL

-151 VGANLVLGLFNV
+151 VGANLVLALLNV
-163 VVLVAQGLPLDGSL
+163 VVLVAAGLPLDGSV
-177 ALGAAVAGVGI
+177 ALGAAVAGAGI

-229 TVTEDGT
+229 TVTEGGT
-236 RVTSGWPTWMSP
+236 RVISGWPTWLSP

-253 QIRPYDDNAW
+253 QVRPYDDNAW

-270 VFALVVGSGAFAL
+270 VFALVVGSAGFAL

-297 PGPARAP
+297 PGPARAS
-304 RSLPTAVGSAWRM
+304 RSLPTAIGSAWRI
-317 QRTILF
+317 QRMILF

-338 IGNQIDDFLGEG
+338 IADQIDDFLGEG
-350 DQVADMMEQ
+350 QQVADMMEQ

-389 ALLRMRAEE
+389 ALLRMRGEE
-398 TAGRLEPVLATAVSR
+398 SAGRLEPVLATAVSR
-413 PRWML
+413 PRWIL
-418 AHTGLVVTGIVV
+418 AHVGLVTAGIVV
-430 LQMVTGVASGLA
+430 LQALTGAATGLA

-449 VPGNIVSLT
+449 VPGKVGNLT
-458 GAALVFVPAIAVVA
+458 GAALVFVPAILVVA
-472 ALVVLLFGGVP
+472 ALAVLAFGAVP
-483 AWSAGLS
+483 VWSAGLS
-490 WGVLAAC
+490 WGVLALC
-497 LIFGFFG
+497 LIFGFLG
-504 PLLGLPQTIRDL
+504 SLLGLPQTVRDL

-522 PAVPAADVTA
+522 PALPAAEVTA
-532 TPLVWLTALALG
+532 APLVWLTLVAVVAGAVG
-544 VGATG
+544 VA
-549 VMLFRRRDLTTS
+549 LFRRRDLTNS